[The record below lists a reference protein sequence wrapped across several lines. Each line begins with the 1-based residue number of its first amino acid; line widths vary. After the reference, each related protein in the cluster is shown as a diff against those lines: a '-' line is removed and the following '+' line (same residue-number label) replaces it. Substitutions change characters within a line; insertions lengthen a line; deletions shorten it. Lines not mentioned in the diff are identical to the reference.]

1 MEEETKAL
9 KMSFEPKTI
18 EHLGVKMYS
27 HIPPALAELIA
38 NAYDACAGKVNIKLY
53 DSGTKKIIVEDNGV
67 GMTFDEINQYF
78 LRIGRNR
85 REEQQKSSC
94 GRIPT
99 GKKGLGKLALF
110 GIGNTISI
118 STKKN
123 GNKVDFKL
131 DWTEISEWTGGDYTP
146 NFNES
151 ITDEDSGTT
160 FILENLNRVTDFPL
174 QSYAIS
180 IAKLFNFKASDFE
193 VYISLNDGEPILIDN
208 KLKYESIEPEFMWDF
223 PETSEFV
230 MTDFSYKSSISG
242 KIISTEKPLKPGLRG
257 ITLFANGRMVNAQE
271 FFGATE
277 SSHFFSYTTGWLDVD
292 FIDNLNEDLIST
304 DRQSINWETEITKE
318 LRVFLIAVLKYL
330 EQDWRNKRK
339 EKRKERVQENTNVN
353 IDNWLKTV
361 PPEIRQKL
369 DVLIAKVDE
378 SELSTTAQSE
388 TIENL
393 YALVPEY
400 PNLHWRH
407 LHSEIQSASSSDYKN
422 QDYYRAF
429 IEAVKRY
436 INKVREKSASTVV
449 SDSSMMGAVFG
460 FDKVLKVAAMYNKPD
475 GTRFHEDTYKCI
487 EEGQKML
494 SMGIVSG
501 ARNPISHEEIIDL
514 RESNLF
520 NEKDC
525 LDMLSLLSHLFR
537 RLDDIVTI

>member
-1 MEEETKAL
+1 MEEESKKL

-38 NAYDACAGKVNIKLY
+38 NAYDACAKQVNIKLY
-53 DSGTKKIIVEDNGV
+53 DSDTKKIIVEDNGV

-85 REEQQKSSC
+85 REEKQESNC
-94 GRIPT
+94 DRIPT

-131 DWTEISEWTGGDYTP
+131 DWKEISEWKEVDYTP
-146 NFNES
+146 NFSES
-151 ITDEDSGTT
+151 STDEGNGTT

-193 VYISLNDGEPILIDN
+193 VYISLNDGKPILIDN
-208 KLKYESIEPEFMWDF
+208 KLKYESIEPEFTWDF
-223 PETSEFV
+223 PETSELISV
-230 MTDFSYKSSISG
+230 DYSYKALISG

-292 FIDNLNEDLIST
+292 FIDDFDEDLIST
-304 DRQSINWETEITKE
+304 DRQSINWETESTQG
-318 LRVFLIAVLKYL
+318 LRNFLIAVLRYL

-339 EKRKERVQENTNVN
+339 EKRKERIQENTNVN
-353 IDNWLKTV
+353 IDDWLSTV
-361 PPEIRQKL
+361 PPEIKTRL
-369 DVLIAKVDE
+369 DALLAKVDE
-378 SELSTTAQSE
+378 SELSASDQSE

-393 YALVPEY
+393 HALVPEY
-400 PNLHWRH
+400 PNFHWRH
-407 LHSEIQSASSSDYKN
+407 LNSNIKAVSESDYKRG
-422 QDYYRAF
+422 DYLRAA
-429 IEAVKRY
+429 EESVKLY
-436 INKVREKSASTVV
+436 EKSVKEKSKIDKIGV
-449 SDSSMMGAVFG
+449 DLMGKSFG
-460 FDKVLKVAAMYNKPD
+460 PETEPLKVSPNVSETDKN
-475 GTRFHEDTYKCI
+475 I
-487 EEGQKML
+487 ERGQKHM
-494 SMGIVSG
+494 SMGVMAG
-501 ARNPISHEEIIDL
+501 FRNPAMHEPKNHIYPAIYNDM
-514 RESNLF
+514 
-520 NEKDC
+520 DC
-525 LDMLSLLSHLFR
+525 LDLLSMLSYLFNK
-537 RLDDIVTI
+537 LDNARNINE